1 MTTLPI
7 ITGEFGIV
15 GDPEIRY
22 SDKGKAWAKV
32 RGSFKERVR
41 DSMGNWT
48 DGERMF
54 IDLIINVGAENLG
67 ESIAA
72 GDTIVVTGRFM
83 IRNWK
88 DKDGNDR
95 YTPEIRADNI
105 GVSLRW
111 GPAKTAKVLGDAG
124 NVANAMDALGAT
136 EVAPF

>member
-1 MTTLPI
+1 MTTLPL
-7 ITGEFGIV
+7 ITGEFGVV
-15 GDPEIRY
+15 GDPEIRFNNA
-22 SDKGKAWAKV
+22 GKAWAKV

-54 IDLIINVGAENLG
+54 IDIILNVGAENLV
-67 ESIAA
+67 ESVRA
-72 GDTIVVTGRFM
+72 GDSLIVTGRFM
-83 IRNWK
+83 IRKWQ

-95 YTPEIRADNI
+95 YSPEIRADSV

-111 GPAKTAKVLGDAG
+111 GPAKTGKALGEGD
-124 NVANAMDALGAT
+124 NVANAAESLGAS